1 MANTRL
7 FEILGCGALQI
18 VDRQPDAMRLFREG
32 EHLLAF
38 SGGEEL
44 RARVEE
50 VLADPARARAIA
62 QAGRR
67 AVLAGHTY
75 ADRARVLLG
84 ETVFAPRA
92 TAPPARFAAVA
103 GGSA

>member
-1 MANTRL
+1 MANTRV

-18 VDRQPDAMRLFREG
+18 VDRQRDAMRLFRDG

-38 SGGEEL
+38 SSGEEL
-44 RARVEE
+44 RARVQEA
-50 VLADPARARAIA
+50 LADPAWARSVAV
-62 QAGRR
+62 AGRR

-84 ETVFAPRA
+84 ETAFAA
-92 TAPPARFAAVA
+92 CAPVPVAAVA
-103 GGSA
+103 AGART